1 MEEVNITVEGM
12 HCGGCEARIQ
22 NVISDIKGVK
32 EVKADNQSGNVWIK
46 KKKKKDLAEVREK
59 IEKMEGFSVKEL

>member
-32 EVKADNQSGNVWIK
+32 EVKADHQSGNVCIK
-46 KKKKKDLAEVREK
+46 YKGKIDLAEVKEK
-59 IEKMEGFSVKEL
+59 IEKMEGFSVK

>member
-22 NVISDIKGVK
+22 NVVSDIKGVK
-32 EVKADNQSGNVWIK
+32 EVKADHQTGNVCI
-46 KKKKKDLAEVREK
+46 
-59 IEKMEGFSVKEL
+59 